1 MLSIDH
7 AKGRPSISTRC
18 FDPSPLNRKVLVCV
32 GKRPKNPVIMTYDPH
47 VSSPFASPS
56 NTPIAHS
63 PNTKWFIH
71 IASVTDM
78 KLLPTPT
85 PYRCFPYGDTSKE
98 LLLQMDDGRRMV
110 LRASKDADLERWYFV
125 LSKIWE
131 YQQQLGNFVAAESP
145 QSARHLS
152 AHQQSA
158 QLFQKY
164 LQEKYPKE
172 QHEQQ
177 QQQQQEQHL
186 PPPMVSPRQSQ
197 SLLKTPRE
205 STTNPYQI
213 PPPSRISAFMPQGF
227 DWSLHGLGDQDNP
240 PTRPEQQPLESQR
253 SQNIPRESAPSPSGA
268 MVHQRSGCAAAD
280 SVEPDK
286 AASIDKWRRSLVM
299 PTLAE
304 GTRDQLGANTSVATV
319 ATHHPRYNTS
329 ELSGLR
335 TDSRDMEST
344 MKHSSLGPEIGMD
357 ENQPFMRSYSHK
369 KRKDDPVA
377 RPQISHGGALHNQET
392 VVQDLTISSAIEL
405 DVVPDKRED
414 KGELPLG
421 VIQSNRHSRWLNTQ
435 LSSEDGASVTQGE
448 SRTNLAE
455 TPHRLF
461 PSEPITPERTSAPFA
476 HNVRPFSAIEPTT
489 RHAQADHRSPDTCGI
504 SPSLSNPSLS
514 LHGSSYSHLPIHDSD
529 FVFPKPSAT
538 ILHDPPS
545 GTHAPASATSY
556 SPPFTVHVP
565 LRQLHGG
572 STAPTTS
579 TATTV
584 DMSRKYKT
592 LDTSPFSSMI
602 MSNPMP
608 PSRPTR
614 PPEITLSRS
623 LVHPDEM
630 FPLLKPSAALPSSVS
645 SASRRQQQHHP
656 HLPRP
661 PTVSRSAS
669 ALSNA
674 SQAHASHSSLETRTN
689 MPCQPGDPRGKDG
702 GGGVRG
708 GKGGNG
714 DKDEPLGWTLSQQ
727 QKKLQK
733 QRPISF
739 ARYLSTSMLKG
750 LSSN

>member
-1 MLSIDH
+1 
-7 AKGRPSISTRC
+7 
-18 FDPSPLNRKVLVCV
+18 
-32 GKRPKNPVIMTYDPH
+32 MTYDPH

-56 NTPIAHS
+56 ITPIAHS
-63 PNTKWFIH
+63 PNTKWFIN
-71 IASVTDM
+71 IASITDM
-78 KLLPTPT
+78 KLLPTPS
-85 PYRCFPYGDTSKE
+85 PYRCFPQADISKE
-98 LLLQMDDGRRMV
+98 LLIQVDDGRRIV

-131 YQQQLGNFVAAESP
+131 YQQQLGKFVAAESP
-145 QSARHLS
+145 QSARYLA

-164 LQEKYPKE
+164 LQENYPKE

-177 QQQQQEQHL
+177 QQQQQQQQEQQQQEQHQQQQHQNPPSS

-197 SLLKTPRE
+197 PLLKTPRE
-205 STTNPYQI
+205 STANPYQI

-240 PTRPEQQPLESQR
+240 PTRPEQQQQQQQPLERQR
-253 SQNIPRESAPSPSGA
+253 SQNSRQPPRGSAPSPSGG

-286 AASIDKWRRSLVM
+286 AASIEKWRQSLVM
-299 PTLAE
+299 PNLVE
-304 GTRDQLGANTSVATV
+304 GTKDHLGANTSVATV
-319 ATHHPRYNTS
+319 ATHHPRDNTS

-335 TDSRDMEST
+335 TDCRDMEST
-344 MKHSSLGPEIGMD
+344 GEHSSLGRP
-357 ENQPFMRSYSHK
+357 PFMRSYSHK
-369 KRKDDPVA
+369 KREDDPAA
-377 RPQISHGGALHNQET
+377 RPQISHGALHSQET
-392 VVQDLTISSAIEL
+392 VVQDLTISSAIKL
-405 DVVPDKRED
+405 DVVPDKGKDED
-414 KGELPLG
+414 EPPLG
-421 VIQSNRHSRWLNTQ
+421 AIQSNRHARWFTTQ
-435 LSSEDGASVTQGE
+435 ISSEDSASVTQGE

-455 TPHRLF
+455 TPHRLL

-476 HNVRPFSAIEPTT
+476 HNVHPFSAIEPTT
-489 RHAQADHRSPDTCGI
+489 RHAQADHRSPDTRGI

-514 LHGSSYSHLPIHDSD
+514 LHGSSYSHLPIHDPD

-579 TATTV
+579 AATTV

-592 LDTSPFSSMI
+592 IDTSPFSSMI

-608 PSRPTR
+608 SSSSTR

-630 FPLLKPSAALPSSVS
+630 FPLKPSAALPSSVS
-645 SASRRQQQHHP
+645 PTSRRQQQHHP

-661 PTVSRSAS
+661 PTLSCSAS
-669 ALSNA
+669 ALSSA
-674 SQAHASHSSLETRTN
+674 SQAHTSHSSLETRTN
-689 MPCQPGDPRGKDG
+689 MPCPPGDPRKKEGH
-702 GGGVRG
+702 GGVRG
-708 GKGGNG
+708 GEGLHFP
-714 DKDEPLGWTLSQQ
+714 DVEP
-727 QKKLQK
+727 
-733 QRPISF
+733 
-739 ARYLSTSMLKG
+739 
-750 LSSN
+750 